1 MMFIGVH
8 SSIPLIQAGRL
19 RSLGV
24 SSKKRSELVPDL
36 PTLEEAGLKGFHVTT
51 WYGLLGPAGLPRP
64 IVVALNEAVTKG
76 MKDTATRQRL
86 AAQGFEI
93 VTGTP
98 EQFSS
103 ELAREVET
111 WGKVVKQSGAKID

>member
-1 MMFIGVH
+1 M
-8 SSIPLIQAGRL
+8 SAA
-19 RSLGV
+19 SLV
-24 SSKKRSELVPDL
+24 
-36 PTLEEAGLKGFHVTT
+36 EEAGLKGFHVTT

-64 IVVALNEAVTKG
+64 IVSALNDAVTKG
-76 MKDTATRQRL
+76 MKDAAMRQRL

-98 EQFSS
+98 EQFGS
-103 ELAREVET
+103 ELAKEVET